1 MIKLDKLNKFQKEAV
16 THMGGPCLVVAGA
29 GSGKT
34 KVLTTRIAYLVDNGI
49 KDYNILAITFT
60 NKAAK
65 EMKERV
71 DNLIGD
77 NNSFIGTF
85 HSFGLKIIRENASLL
100 GFTSNLTI
108 LDSDDTL
115 SVIKKILKD
124 KDLDS
129 KVMAPSYIKNRISFI
144 KSENL
149 SLSEVNTFFNTPIEK
164 KVVDIY
170 KEYENIIHR
179 NNSLDFDDLLVLPV
193 KLFKENNEVLNKYQE
208 KYRYILIDEY
218 QDTNEIQYEFTK
230 LLGSRY
236 RNVFVVGDTDQ
247 SIYAFRNANYENI
260 LNFEKHFKDTKV
272 IMLEENYRSTSNIL
286 NAANSVIKNNKK
298 RKEKNLWTT
307 KESGVKIKYFRG
319 YDEKHEIT
327 LVLEEINKL
336 KESGLKNKDIV
347 LLYRTNAQS
356 RVVEEVFLSKNVPY
370 KVVGSYYFYNR
381 KEIKDLI
388 CYLRLVANPK
398 DDLSL
403 KRVINSPKRGIG
415 TKTLEELEIKAK
427 AEDLSIFETID
438 SGKELEFKNI
448 ILKLQQDLLNLSL
461 TELIDEV
468 LKKSGLLAEFN
479 NNTLEGELR
488 LENLL
493 EFKSISSSFEENT
506 GSVNLN
512 DFLESISLVS
522 DMGTYKVVED
532 AITLMTLHNAKGL
545 EFKAVFLIGMEE
557 GLFPNAKAFFEP
569 DGLEEERRL
578 CYVGIT
584 RAMEYLYLTNAKRR
598 MLYGKEQI
606 NAPSRFIDEIDNELL
621 EEKLIKELKK
631 IKKDNYYV
639 KEDVELK
646 KGDIIVHEK
655 HGNGIII
662 GMDDRFIEVAF
673 AKNHGIIKLM
683 RNHKSIKKVS

>member
-398 DDLSL
+398 DNLSL

-427 AEDLSIFETID
+427 VEDLSIFEIID

-646 KGDIIVHEK
+646 KGDIIVHENY
-655 HGNGIII
+655 GNGVIIKI
-662 GMDDRFIEVAF
+662 DDRFIEVAF

-683 RNHKSIKKVS
+683 KNHKSIKKVS

>member
-427 AEDLSIFETID
+427 VEDLSIFEIID

-646 KGDIIVHEK
+646 KGDIIVHENY
-655 HGNGIII
+655 GNGVIIKI
-662 GMDDRFIEVAF
+662 DDRFIEVAF

-683 RNHKSIKKVS
+683 KNHKSIKKVS